1 MVSKRIK
8 NSNSFKSLLP
18 LFSYILL
25 GLLLLAASGFLIFS
39 NWKISQ
45 RRAELTAKIESL
57 KKEIQIL
64 EEKNAK
70 LQTGISQTE
79 GGDYWK
85 EKLYEQGYVEKG
97 EQQVVILPQKE
108 EETKKEEKNFWN
120 PQNWLEWIKEKLR
133 G

>member
-25 GLLLLAASGFLIFS
+25 GLLLLAVSGFLIFS

-79 GGDYWK
+79 GEDYWK
-85 EKLYEQGYVEKG
+85 EKLYEQGFVEQG
-97 EQQVVILPQKE
+97 ERQVVILPQKE

-120 PQNWLEWIKEKLR
+120 PQNWLEWLKEKISR
-133 G
+133 